1 MAATGPSGWTQASP
15 GNMATLSAKPGRAAA
30 GPRRLVLLA
39 VPPVRELDL
48 VGIVDVFAT
57 ANGLLSAEQRYNIEI
72 VTTAR
77 ARGLAGMQGLH
88 FTGGRHYSQV
98 AGAMDTLLIPGG
110 LGVETS
116 RPSPAL
122 VAWLRRGAE
131 RSRRVGSICTG
142 AFLLAAAGL
151 LDGRRATT
159 HWAFAKTLAGR
170 FPAVN
175 VDPEPIWIRDGKF
188 YSSAGVTSGIDLS
201 LALLEEDHGR
211 RIALAV
217 ARTLVVFLCRPGN
230 QAQFSASLREQ
241 QTEFRPLRDL
251 QIWILEH
258 LREDLSIPALAAR
271 IAMSERNFQ
280 RVFTREIGEAPAHY
294 VENARI
300 EAVRRKLE
308 RSTASLD
315 EIAAATGFSSADVLN
330 RAFQRR
336 LSTTPAEYRARF
348 RSTAGG
354 SPRVRPDSPVILA

>member
-1 MAATGPSGWTQASP
+1 MGATGRSGWIRTSLD
-15 GNMATLSAKPGRAAA
+15 NMAKLTTEPEKPAA

-57 ANGLLSAEQRYNIEI
+57 ANSLLSAEQRYNIEI
-72 VTTAR
+72 VTTTR
-77 ARGLAGMQGLH
+77 DRGLAGMQGLH
-88 FTGGRHYSQV
+88 FTGGRHYSRV
-98 AGAMDTLLIPGG
+98 AGTMDTLLIPGG

-116 RPSPAL
+116 LASPGL

-159 HWAFAKTLAGR
+159 HWAFAKTLAER
-170 FPAVN
+170 FPGVK

-294 VENARI
+294 VENARL
-300 EAVRRKLE
+300 EAVRSKLE

-315 EIAAATGFSSADVLN
+315 EIAAATGFSSADVMH

-348 RSTAGG
+348 RSTAGSRPRARPA
-354 SPRVRPDSPVILA
+354 SPPILA